1 MARTALV
8 TLTARDLVV
17 SRAGRTVLDGV
28 GVNLAS
34 GARLGVVGPNGV
46 GKSTLLAV
54 LAGALAPE
62 RGTVELAPPTAT
74 VALLAQEPERR
85 RGERVRDALA
95 RRTGVADAVMAFASA
110 SEALAAG
117 APGAD
122 DTYASAFDRWLAV
135 GAANFD
141 ARCGEAWADL
151 GLAPEVLDQDTATLS
166 GGQAARAALA
176 AILLAEVDVLL
187 LDEPTNDLDFDGLA
201 RLEAFLA
208 AFPGAVAVVSHDR
221 AFLERTVT
229 DVLELDEQRRTGRS
243 FAGGWLA
250 YLEERATAR
259 RHAEE
264 AFEQYRSTREDLT
277 ARAQRTRQW
286 ADQGARKAARKPSDG
301 DKFVRHHNVAMSEK
315 LAGKAARLD
324 KAIERLEP
332 VAKPWEGWELRLEL
346 AATARSGDVVA
357 RLDRAVVRRG
367 DFVLG
372 PIDVEVAWAERVALL
387 GPNGSG
393 KTTLLDALLGRLPL
407 ESGDR
412 WLGPGV
418 VVGELDQARR
428 RFADDVSVLAGFLA
442 ATGMVVSDAR
452 SLLAKFGIAAGHVD
466 RRAAELSPGE
476 RTRAALALLMA
487 GGTNCLV
494 LDEPTN
500 HLDLPAIEQLE
511 AALTTWS
518 GTLLLVTHDR
528 HFLDALTIDRQ
539 VDVEKLRSPPGGAAR
554 G

>member
-1 MARTALV
+1 MARTTLV
-8 TLTARDLVV
+8 TLTARGLGVD
-17 SRAGRTVLDGV
+17 RAGHTVFDDV
-28 GVNLAS
+28 DVTLAS
-34 GARLGVVGPNGV
+34 GDRLGVVGPNGV

-54 LAGALAPE
+54 LAGTLPPD
-62 RGTVELAPPTAT
+62 RGRVGLAPPSTT
-74 VALLAQEPERR
+74 VALLAQEAERLG
-85 RGERVRDALA
+85 GERVRDALA
-95 RRTGVADAVMAFASA
+95 RRTGMAAAVTAFATA
-110 SEALAAG
+110 SHALAAG
-117 APGAD
+117 AVGAE
-122 DTYASAFDRWLAV
+122 DTYAAAFDRWLAV
-135 GAANFD
+135 GAADFD
-141 ARCGEAWADL
+141 ARCGEVWADL
-151 GLAPEVLDQDTATLS
+151 GLAPAVLDQDTATLS

-176 AILLAEVDVLL
+176 AVLLAEVDVLL

-201 RLEAFLA
+201 RLESFLA
-208 AFPGAVAVVSHDR
+208 GFDGAVAVVSHDR

-229 DVLELDEQRRTGRS
+229 AVLELDEHRRTGRL

-250 YLEERATAR
+250 YREERATAR

-264 AFEQYRSTREDLT
+264 EFEQYRASRDDIT

-286 ADQGARKAARKPSDG
+286 ADQGARKAARRPSDG

-324 KAIERLEP
+324 RSLERLDP
-332 VAKPWEGWELRLEL
+332 VDKPWEGWELRLEL
-346 AATARSGDVVA
+346 AVTARSGDVVA
-357 RLDRAVVRRG
+357 RLDRAVVRRR

-372 PIDVEVAWAERVALL
+372 PVDLEVAWAERVALL

-393 KTTLLDALLGRLPL
+393 KTTLLDALLGRIPL
-407 ESGDR
+407 DEGER

-428 RFADDVSVLAGFLA
+428 RFTDDASVLAGFLA
-442 ATGMVVSDAR
+442 ATGMVVSEGR
-452 SLLAKFGIAAGHVD
+452 SLLAKFGIGAGHVD

-511 AALTTWS
+511 SALATWT
-518 GTLLLVTHDR
+518 GTLLVVTHDR
-528 HFLDALTIDRQ
+528 HFLDALTIDRT
-539 VDVEKLRSPPGGAAR
+539 VDVAALSPSR
-554 G
+554 